1 MDNVSLEDLLPIVQQ
16 TSLDGEEEDG
26 ESMVDAINM
35 WTNMDTVQWINY
47 YGIPESYLNPG
58 FKAWKYGLMT

>member
-26 ESMVDAINM
+26 ESGAVTLVGWINM
-35 WTNMDTVQWINY
+35 GTVQWINY

-58 FKAWKYGLMT
+58 FNAWKYGLMT